1 MSNGNN
7 ENNLNFKRRE
17 KRIRSLCVDKNE
29 IKLKSG
35 EAILNQIYQNKK
47 LSINN
52 FPISKKLTKSSNNSK
67 NNENGIIKL
76 NEYEDENENM
86 ENLPLTGMA
95 HIMTN
100 NEEINIRKTL
110 SNHFL
115 FKNITNEVLNLILN
129 ELIFFPFPE
138 GRIIYEEGDEGN
150 FFYILASGKVEASIE
165 GEKKKNYYPW
175 ECFGELSLI
184 TQQKREE
191 TLKCIDNVEVF
202 TIDGESFRD
211 ILKRINENILKER
224 FNFLN
229 TISKLDILYI

>member
-76 NEYEDENENM
+76 NEYEDENENI

-138 GRIIYEEGDEGN
+138 GRIIYEEGDEG
-150 FFYILASGKVEASIE
+150 KR
-165 GEKKKNYYPW
+165 KNY
-175 ECFGELSLI
+175 L
-184 TQQKREE
+184 
-191 TLKCIDNVEVF
+191 
-202 TIDGESFRD
+202 
-211 ILKRINENILKER
+211 
-224 FNFLN
+224 
-229 TISKLDILYI
+229 